1 LLAITAAYFG
11 GFIFLLAKTQPC
23 ALTEPMRSNWFQ
35 QFWMS
40 FLSCRTANELG
51 DALAGSFAPVAFLWL
66 AGAVFIQSKELA
78 AQREELATTQDVFRQ
93 QLEVSK
99 QQVDETRASTA
110 LLKKQTEILEREQKQ
125 REEFAKDEEMEQRLQ
140 NFRILLEGLGGL
152 TIKYSGHIV
161 GGAVDDENEDYLIET
176 LDNEIMFI
184 IPETSSEM
192 FSLPTERLI
201 REINKRLEPI
211 VMPPTTTKCTFR
223 MNADNMRKAQKIE
236 EYIHET
242 AKSSSGISEKYFLK
256 MDFLG
261 LSYLGY
267 LLRELKAKANRA

>member
-1 LLAITAAYFG
+1 MEP
-11 GFIFLLAKTQPC
+11 TQG
-23 ALTEPMRSNWFQ
+23 NWLQ

-40 FLSCRTANELG
+40 FLSCRTVNELG

-110 LLKKQTEILEREQKQ
+110 LLKKQTEILEREQNQ
-125 REEFAKDEEMEQRLQ
+125 REELVKDEEMEQRLQ

-152 TIKYSGHIV
+152 TIKYSGEFI
-161 GGAVDDENEDYLIET
+161 GGAVDDDNEDFLVET
-176 LDNEIMFI
+176 LDNETIFI
-184 IPETSSEM
+184 IPDSPSEL
-192 FSLPTERLI
+192 FSLPIERLI

-211 VMPPTTTKCTFR
+211 AMPTKTTEYKIR
-223 MNADNMRKAQKIE
+223 MNDENLRKAQNIE
-236 EYIHET
+236 EYIHKT
-242 AKSSSGISEKYFLK
+242 VNISSGISEKYFLK

-261 LSYLGY
+261 LSYLGH
-267 LLRELKAKANRA
+267 LLRALKAKANRA